1 MLEEEKFLVKSP
13 NESTQL
19 PMISV
24 GQFITE
30 QLLKQ
35 QQQQTIAVID
45 ATDIHGNGI
54 QITCGE
60 LDRKIRQQAARF
72 LAIGLEK
79 NDLVVMFADNS
90 LDYLISMFALM
101 YLGITFSPLTPA
113 SGCFEFIGQI
123 EDSQATTLW
132 IDGKRLPIVEK
143 AIRERTSIRELL
155 RFLFICDDVDES
167 ILSEMK
173 QYPIQ
178 IIANM
183 RELDNEILERVPY
196 FDTSPNDYLMIIYTS
211 GSTGLPKGAIHTQT
225 SVLASTFI
233 FRPQQMGIR
242 YLMWYPFGHVSG
254 IFATLKTLC
263 WGQTLILEQCCQLPR
278 MLLDVERYQATQMPI
293 APSQAIDLLN
303 HDHHRQFNLQSLKVI
318 SFAGAKIPADTLEQI
333 KSKYQVKISE
343 LYGST
348 EMMGSVVQPA
358 HQVIP
363 PGSVGVPQSNNE
375 MKIIDIET
383 KENLPAF
390 QQGEIC
396 FRGPARFLGYLRNL
410 RATDEVIDSNGWYHT
425 GDIGY
430 YDDNGHLYVVD
441 RIKALIKFRYWS
453 ISPAEIELF
462 LQQHPAIDN
471 VCVVG
476 VKHLTEGHIIRAYVQ
491 MKKGNQI
498 SEQELLQYTRENL
511 GFQKQ
516 LRGGVRFVD
525 QIRRTAIGKVD
536 RQYYN
541 RLNEGQI
548 LADPVI
554 D

>member
-13 NESTQL
+13 NESTRL

-54 QITCGE
+54 QITWGE

-113 SGCFEFIGQI
+113 SGCFELIGQI

-183 RELDNEILERVPY
+183 RKLDNEILERVPY